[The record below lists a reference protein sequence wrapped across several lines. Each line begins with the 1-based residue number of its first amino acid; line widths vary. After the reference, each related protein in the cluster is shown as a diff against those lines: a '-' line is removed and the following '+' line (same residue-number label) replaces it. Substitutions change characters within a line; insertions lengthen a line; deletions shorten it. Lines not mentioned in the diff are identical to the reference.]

1 MGERDGFSSKGYSRS
16 LNSSRMLK
24 KPASFVLTALGGS
37 TYRKQSTASPPRLL
51 RPRWTAFLTILGN
64 CSDAVPHLLIGLC
77 CPCAKSV
84 FQQPARNCRMLVTP
98 YDTQIGSSALLGTGL
113 NTLPGILSLVL
124 ARYEEFMPANCG
136 HLMTHPSPVGLSY
149 NPGVI
154 KQHCATHH
162 ISPILD

>member
-1 MGERDGFSSKGYSRS
+1 
-16 LNSSRMLK
+16 MLK
-24 KPASFVLTALGGS
+24 KPASFVLAALGGS
-37 TYRKQSTASPPRLL
+37 TYRTEYASPPRLL
-51 RPRWTAFLTILGN
+51 RPRWTAFLIILGN
-64 CSDAVPHLLIGLC
+64 CSDAVTNLLRGLC
-77 CPCAKSV
+77 CPCAKRV
-84 FQQPARNCRMLVTP
+84 FQQPARNCRMLVP
-98 YDTQIGSSALLGTGL
+98 PCDAQIGSSALLGAGL

-136 HLMTHPSPVGLSY
+136 HFMTHPSPVGLSY